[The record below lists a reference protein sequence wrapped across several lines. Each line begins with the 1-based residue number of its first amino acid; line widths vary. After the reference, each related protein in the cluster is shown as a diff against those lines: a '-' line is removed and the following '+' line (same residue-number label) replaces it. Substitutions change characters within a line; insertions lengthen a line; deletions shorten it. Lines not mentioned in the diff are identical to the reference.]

1 MRQAPAFLLMF
12 VAVTGLGGCGYRPLY
27 GTSAESVGVNATL
40 ASVSIPEADTRVGQ
54 IIRNDLISAMHSGN
68 GEDRYTLTLTPVVK
82 TNDINLQ
89 PQPAIT
95 RQAINLSVAYELLD
109 RGTGAKLHT
118 GMTFS
123 QVSYDVIRQPFAEM
137 PVQQRVSG
145 TNHEI
150 NDLARSIDDAET
162 VGTFRIVGL
171 VKIFVDDLEESL
183 LFLGT
188 DDASGVGLDA
198 LVVVLDLAERVT
210 FGRTGKER
218 GLNLP
223 QFAGNAVLLQRLGVA
238 EDGEENFLGENVLN

>member
-123 QVSYDVIRQPFAEM
+123 QVSYDVIRQPFAD
-137 PVQQRVSG
+137 QQALTNATERAAHEVSG
-145 TNHEI
+145 DI
-150 NDLARSIDDAET
+150 
-162 VGTFRIVGL
+162 
-171 VKIFVDDLEESL
+171 
-183 LFLGT
+183 
-188 DDASGVGLDA
+188 
-198 LVVVLDLAERVT
+198 
-210 FGRTGKER
+210 RTGIAAYFTA
-218 GLNLP
+218 NPP
-223 QFAGNAVLLQRLGVA
+223 QP
-238 EDGEENFLGENVLN
+238 